1 MTFAVAGWVCLLVAV
16 CAGTIEQVSP
26 DYSLLI
32 ALEVGFAV
40 LTLVLFALAAA
51 RCGRLGRVLVGLSS
65 VVPVLLLVDGVVRA
79 V

>member
-1 MTFAVAGWVCLLVAV
+1 MLERGSVQPEEKV
-16 CAGTIEQVSP
+16 Q
-26 DYSLLI
+26 
-32 ALEVGFAV
+32 EVG
-40 LTLVLFALAAA
+40 VLFALAAA